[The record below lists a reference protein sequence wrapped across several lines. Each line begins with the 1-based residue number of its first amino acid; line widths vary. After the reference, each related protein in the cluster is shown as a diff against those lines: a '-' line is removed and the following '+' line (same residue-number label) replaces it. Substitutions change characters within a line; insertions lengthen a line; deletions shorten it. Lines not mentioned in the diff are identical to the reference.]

1 MLYFINGIPIE
12 YLVLFNAVAFGLL
25 ELYVLVQ
32 FVRYAAQLKEL
43 LQWIHCR
50 SLMLRQTLISVE
62 IKRKQ
67 YMKALG
73 VLAIP
78 IVGLILR
85 ILIQLLP
92 ALSFIAKSVGMDDL
106 CHF

>member
-1 MLYFINGIPIE
+1 
-12 YLVLFNAVAFGLL
+12 
-25 ELYVLVQ
+25 
-32 FVRYAAQLKEL
+32 
-43 LQWIHCR
+43 
-50 SLMLRQTLISVE
+50 
-62 IKRKQ
+62 
-67 YMKALG
+67 MKALG

>member
-1 MLYFINGIPIE
+1 MP
-12 YLVLFNAVAFGLL
+12 
-25 ELYVLVQ
+25 
-32 FVRYAAQLKEL
+32 
-43 LQWIHCR
+43 
-50 SLMLRQTLISVE
+50 RQTLISVE
-62 IKRKQ
+62 IKRRQ

-85 ILIQLLP
+85 MLIQLLP

>member
-1 MLYFINGIPIE
+1 M
-12 YLVLFNAVAFGLL
+12 
-25 ELYVLVQ
+25 
-32 FVRYAAQLKEL
+32 
-43 LQWIHCR
+43 
-50 SLMLRQTLISVE
+50 SRQTLISVE

-92 ALSFIAKSVGMDDL
+92 ALSFIAKSVGMDDFVSL
-106 CHF
+106 LGEYGVALLLRGRHGSDTRHLLPRPHDGRH

>member
-1 MLYFINGIPIE
+1 MP
-12 YLVLFNAVAFGLL
+12 
-25 ELYVLVQ
+25 
-32 FVRYAAQLKEL
+32 
-43 LQWIHCR
+43 
-50 SLMLRQTLISVE
+50 RQTLISVE
-62 IKRKQ
+62 IKRRQ

-92 ALSFIAKSVGMDDL
+92 ALSFIAMSVGMDDL

>member
-1 MLYFINGIPIE
+1 MP
-12 YLVLFNAVAFGLL
+12 
-25 ELYVLVQ
+25 
-32 FVRYAAQLKEL
+32 
-43 LQWIHCR
+43 
-50 SLMLRQTLISVE
+50 RQTLISVE

-85 ILIQLLP
+85 ILIQMLP
-92 ALSFIAKSVGMDDL
+92 TLSFIAKSVGMNDL